1 MHLAGLR
8 FIRCLIK
15 YIRHRI
21 NCKPKIKNLITTA
34 NMSLSKALEDF
45 IRTLYVELG
54 TQQAVA
60 EYLGITQS
68 YVQQILSGRT
78 QTKNMKIEVLD
89 KMFPK
94 LKVEFGAGGIINSG
108 TSVNAPQTIYNHAP
122 GSPRVEDVRNVLH
135 DLLSHIMTS
144 EKVPDNIKVILYQL
158 VSDFIKDHEQQ

>member
-1 MHLAGLR
+1 
-8 FIRCLIK
+8 
-15 YIRHRI
+15 
-21 NCKPKIKNLITTA
+21 
-34 NMSLSKALEDF
+34 MSLSKALEDF
-45 IRTLYVELG
+45 IRKLYVELG

-94 LKVEFGAGGIINSG
+94 LKVELGSGGIINSG
-108 TSVNAPQTIYNHAP
+108 TSVNAPQTIYNHTP
-122 GSPRVEDVRNVLH
+122 GSPQVEDVRNALH

-144 EKVPDNIKVILYQL
+144 DKVPDNVKVILYQL